1 MENELISTKK
11 IEDLIDNHDIKGI
24 RQLFE
29 LIPTID
35 ISEACDDI
43 EDTKK
48 LVFIFKVVKSEYTAD
63 FFTELSPETKEK
75 LIHVMSDAEL
85 ATILDKQFTD
95 DLVDDLEDLPA
106 NLVTRVLKN
115 VSKERR
121 ATINRLLNYKD
132 DSAGSIMTTEFLVL
146 ISTLTA
152 DEAISQIRK
161 VGKAKE
167 TIYTL
172 FIIDNKRNLVGTLD
186 LDDLIFAKGD
196 TPLTEIMNRD
206 FVTVN
211 VNTDQEEVANLIKRY
226 DLNAIAVLNNEQR
239 LVGLITVDDIV
250 DVIEQEANEDVQ
262 SLSHVAPLDD
272 SYLDTSVFQMAKKCV
287 PWIVILLVLGT
298 FSSMVLSIFQDKLAI
313 VPVLAAFIP
322 VLMDTGGNAG
332 GQTIALM
339 IRGLATKEFEPKDF
353 WKILGKEV
361 LSALLISACVA
372 VFAFIWFTFEQYAG
386 IVSLGDLS
394 AVEGDNAIFNFTNV
408 NIWHGN
414 CWTLEFAEVALK
426 VSFIVAGTLFLT
438 TFISKIVAVMLPIGV
453 AAIKKDPAVVAQPLL
468 TTIVDVVSLLTYF
481 GIASLAFSS
490 WLL

>member
-1 MENELISTKK
+1 MENELISTAKV
-11 IEDLIDNHDIKGI
+11 EELIDKKDIKGI

-29 LIPTID
+29 VVPTID
-35 ISEACDDI
+35 ISEACNDI
-43 EDTKK
+43 EDVTK

-63 FFTELSPETKEK
+63 FFTELSQDTKEK
-75 LIHVMSDAEL
+75 LIHIMSDAEL
-85 ATILDKQFTD
+85 AIILDKQFTD

-146 ISTLTA
+146 VSSLTA
-152 DEAISQIRK
+152 DDAIKQIRK
-161 VGKAKE
+161 VGKSKE

-196 TPLTEIMNRD
+196 TTLDEIMNKD

-262 SLSHVAPLDD
+262 SLSHVAPLED
-272 SYLDTSVFQMAKKCV
+272 SYLETTSFQMAKKCV
-287 PWIVILLVLGT
+287 PWIVVLLVLGT

-339 IRGLATKEFEPKDF
+339 IRGLATKEFTPKDF
-353 WKILGKEV
+353 WKVLGKE
-361 LSALLISACVA
+361 LASALIISLCIS

-386 IVSLGDLS
+386 IVSLGDLTN
-394 AVEGDNAIFNFTNV
+394 VEGGNEIFNFTNV
-408 NIWHGN
+408 NIWNGN

-426 VSFIVAGTLFLT
+426 VSLIVSCTLFLT
-438 TFISKIVAVMLPIGV
+438 TLVSKIIAVMLPIAV
-453 AAIKKDPAVVAQPLL
+453 AAIKKDPAVIAQPLL
-468 TTIVDVVSLLTYF
+468 TTIVDVVSLLSYF